1 MYLVKVMQWKRLNK
15 HVIHYDNKIDDDD
28 DSLFI
33 DNNEL
38 TFESNE
44 SSDDKCT
51 FESNESYDDEN
62 YGKN

>member
-1 MYLVKVMQWKRLNK
+1 MT
-15 HVIHYDNKIDDDD
+15 HYDNKIDDDD

-38 TFESNE
+38 TFESNK
-44 SSDDKCT
+44 SSDDEYT